1 MYSDCLDLNRWYH
14 GKSGYIAII
23 KLTKGR
29 VKRVLEN
36 YTQNFTPPTVGFD
49 CHVSEEFPSVSAKTS
64 SFLAFER
71 TQYYMYELLHGE
83 STETVQSPSAACP
96 VAIISFSYT
105 DTKGTLGV
113 LQEKSEE
120 KKLFCQ
126 YQPWKGK
133 LQIGTQFYNV
143 GLRCTARGLITGKLP
158 PVVKVDR
165 AISMLDLRRLLP
177 RAVFETCFFGEVFLD
192 GLYCSLCEL
201 ISSKP
206 EETNSLSLLLQEIKG
221 NDLALPV
228 PLNHGGF
235 LILLPS
241 SHFLTYDTGSTSA
254 DILQAM
260 FVFPDT
266 QLTQKDIK
274 FGQLRAAMSSEFL
287 QALPV
292 LSYAE
297 VEVEKTNIDPSE
309 ELCDVLVQHMQNYAS
324 LINPGLPLSPSREVS
339 IFPDQYDVPDAYK
352 HLYSS
357 PEWTNRAWQSFRSY
371 LSKPNTFQLPI
382 SKVSEILAAG
392 QEERR
397 EDLDEDVYL
406 CLSSPEE
413 TQYNQFS
420 MDPED
425 QLTTQKYLVNLD
437 NHKKSTEEQVDI
449 ASVSQNVVADH
460 LQPENATKD
469 NKKCN
474 PNKKDEMG
482 ANNCLSPA
490 KSDDHPAELNVSIS
504 SAERTVS
511 DESLSVFS
519 NVFSMKHN
527 DSQLSGFS
535 TAKWQT
541 GMNPLNYDTGHH
553 PEDTYLTSAKWS
565 KLLKEH
571 VSQKRAFEI
580 LDLQTVKIP
589 VEDDLAKESPVHS
602 QCNNPL
608 NIDWRKLPRRRRR
621 CGKLSTKNKRMRP
634 AMVGLPSVHR
644 QQSLESHILLGLDV
658 GPLRKVTE
666 RWDLKPVVSKCGK
679 ILVPYGTLHIADQI
693 KSLEDKL
700 QATKDEQHPEE
711 MLVDASLNFNDNAEQ
726 VSSTAPEKAVDE
738 ATTVKDRGNH
748 FQKSALSCGQP
759 CLLRQ
764 SEDGNSSVSVTS
776 DGTEHSS
783 RNDCTDPPHSE
794 EVKGQHTNSL
804 PPGKS
809 ATKGE
814 CLLNK
819 LKSVL
824 LRGKRKTD
832 FLLSEG
838 MPTDTVDNTE
848 PYVKKGKCDS
858 DAKTLTSS
866 NTVSN
871 VPDTTVGVTGVSKLL
886 SLDPVFAHALGL
898 TPKDKTKGQD
908 IQLWKDPLETQE
920 HANMGKHPQI
930 IQSPPPIFTQRSRT
944 KTLKKHQDVPA
955 ECIKKKWWLHFQTPA
970 CFTSENLKYKEC
982 SRDNSV
988 RKTFKENMNS
998 TCSSADALNLLA
1010 DLALSASNDQVP
1022 PQPDP
1027 ALERKPET
1035 SLRNCDLTK
1044 DVTSTDQESVLHALL
1059 RLPAAKPLQPL
1070 ESPSPSHL
1078 VEGNELVDLI
1088 SKEHAYSLPPSSS
1101 LLLDL
1106 PGTPFQVS
1114 PLSGSS
1120 QLLQRHQQLYGD
1132 GIQSQQ
1138 PSVCQEVSEHNH
1150 KTPEYLKKQMLQR
1163 QKFRQTRTFVSKEG
1177 SIQVTRQ
1184 WEEKY
1189 DFNLDSRFTSD
1200 PKDKTII
1207 RALHGPWDF
1216 SVEDTNEEVQ
1226 LIVHMWI
1233 GLFYSRST
1241 ARFFHVD
1248 SNFIYPCSEESGCSE
1263 MSSGMK
1269 APVHSELKA
1278 NSYAPF
1284 SSVTH
1289 TSDSNTSISPVLDL
1303 RKKDHSFVDHGPV
1316 VLDLSLR
1323 NSNSVL
1329 VTSNQ
1334 QFNRK
1339 ETSVSSEEK
1348 EVSDTSKTLKSSLEL
1363 PKCYENMVHST
1374 EFMKN
1379 VRSIHEIEKTFTP
1392 LEKPGSVENT
1402 DVPSFKNDASF
1413 ISPHEDLGCLFVGPE
1428 NVQNAS
1434 VSGQILHRLNKEK
1447 TDLKDAIENSES
1459 REMSLVQKHATHS
1472 PESVKDK
1479 ERSNKE
1485 DVVHTADQNE
1495 TKLKHGENLE
1505 VKDNPCTEG
1514 SIEPSPKVIKSVGN
1528 STDTEIICNGNSLEN
1543 EEQLSR
1549 EEPKAAPPGQTDCK
1563 VHEGK
1568 MFKDEVCFVKE
1579 DGPDEKDSCSLSV
1592 EDDSDFSDRPLHI
1605 MCDSPESVN
1614 SECITDFSHQAPSH
1628 EQADNKDACHDFQLG
1643 KQTANSSAL
1652 TDELDIS
1659 EKGPCTPPETDPV
1672 YREHASKE
1680 ISENYIWLGGRTQDQ
1695 NIALPTSDNS
1705 DSLDGSHVDGSCV
1718 DGSISQ
1724 MKDSVKTSSQ
1734 NIAHSNL
1741 SFGGVQE
1748 YQETKS
1754 VEGEDQ
1760 DTQKSL
1766 HSPQYEVIT
1775 ICEAK
1780 KTLTKETDIK
1790 MDRANEGLEGG
1801 HSVVVIPFIGI
1812 DLSGQDNIQPH
1823 VSHPQGK
1830 VEEHVQDQKGTP
1842 FITYPNLPPEVCSTS
1857 PISVGTP
1864 LDGGETKEPVVLRSE
1879 SDDRCPTPTIDE
1891 SPYEYIPCRGHG
1903 SAYAVTDSEISK
1915 DSTDKCPTRCS
1926 TPVQDEKPFVQDVC
1940 HESTDNSNSN
1950 SHHGLHSDVELRTLR
1965 VLQSIDNFL
1974 SESRHTEKSSQFGT
1988 DMKDSLDQ
1996 TPFPSSKYI
2005 PTCLSP
2011 CHTTADF
2018 KGKKTSNTKPVVV
2031 SASTSQ
2037 ELHKESD
2044 DFLISPFKSKL
2055 EEVLG
2060 VRLYQKKTNL
2070 SVPECFIKRTDVSQ
2084 KIPVKQ
2090 DDCHSHKSFP
2100 SPERLEAVKSNV
2112 DQDGHNAT
2120 APSHLNPEPCSN
2132 SPVMALKPSKSDQS
2146 HLDCIPTD
2154 GQTENSP
2161 KRGQNQTAMTDNT
2174 VTSMLLVKEERSW
2187 GNFEGIHDDKQE
2199 STELSSKNSWL
2210 SDVNASKSSS
2220 DKTIFTHREYQ
2231 ERDISTTKKMTS
2243 SISISPFKSE
2253 EGSSQLVHGKQGFFT
2268 DSLEKNDQTTKENI
2282 KLYREACSDA
2292 STSFVDYE
2300 NNNII
2305 DDSLEPRSS
2314 LICTVYNTNPK
2325 RCYSFLEQ
2333 VSQRCLQDDLTQAS
2347 MDQEHLIFS
2356 EQMKQLLKRCKRG
2369 RTSQQDAHDKLQFA
2383 SPMTV
2388 RFSSLEEQEDSLDLL
2403 DTPLLFSQRIMVDM
2417 SDRKETT
2424 EKGRT
2429 SHSQKLSLGTNNT
2442 LEHAGISSVT
2452 AECNRCYKATMNDVC
2467 SMKWVPSRSN
2477 RFRMN
2482 IANQRTE
2489 SINHFDFC
2497 DQMKKE
2503 MDENFRTNLN
2513 SVVKKSCKTKYRF
2526 YILVTSDDAFFKE
2539 TKAQLEAVGH
2549 TAVEPCE
2556 FFLGEDSSSLLIIIR
2571 NEDIADHICEVPHLL
2586 KLKNSPSVQFAG
2598 IDEPDDILNLTHQEL
2613 FIRGGFIMFERAT
2626 LEPLSLS
2633 NMKKISEILQELSKT
2648 GKWKWM
2654 LHYKDSR
2661 RLKETARLSAEA
2673 KEKKRFLNWCQDT
2686 GIVEVLPYHECDL
2699 MSKDQPEYL
2708 TCLVRLQVQNISA
2721 RYPVLLTDST
2731 TDSAFGK
2738 TGILTMTVNSFLT
2751 KSPNEMFNLI

>member
-1 MYSDCLDLNRWYH
+1 MKNEAPCVLIPVTESSDIFKNHIVAPLQTAYLYEESKQSFRYKSAVLLRNQALEEKYNAFRTKRRELGYSEEDLKETFGFLLFDDVYEACALGETGVRTGNSTCTTLGDPSKGVYISMYSDCLDLNRWYH

-105 DTKGTLGV
+105 DTKGTLG
-113 LQEKSEE
+113 
-120 KKLFCQ
+120 
-126 YQPWKGK
+126 PWKGK

-177 RAVFETCFFGEVFLD
+177 RAVFETCFFGEGGVLQYQEKKPFNTEKLHYQ
-192 GLYCSLCEL
+192 G
-201 ISSKP
+201 IFQHSS
-206 EETNSLSLLLQEIKG
+206 
-221 NDLALPV
+221 
-228 PLNHGGF
+228 
-235 LILLPS
+235 
-241 SHFLTYDTGSTSA
+241 Y
-254 DILQAM
+254 
-260 FVFPDT
+260 
-266 QLTQKDIK
+266 IK

-908 IQLWKDPLETQE
+908 IQL
-920 HANMGKHPQI
+920 
-930 IQSPPPIFTQRSRT
+930 
-944 KTLKKHQDVPA
+944 
-955 ECIKKKWWLHFQTPA
+955 
-970 CFTSENLKYKEC
+970 
-982 SRDNSV
+982 DNSV

-1316 VLDLSLR
+1316 
-1323 NSNSVL
+1323 
-1329 VTSNQ
+1329 
-1334 QFNRK
+1334 
-1339 ETSVSSEEK
+1339 
-1348 EVSDTSKTLKSSLEL
+1348 
-1363 PKCYENMVHST
+1363 
-1374 EFMKN
+1374 FMKN

-2539 TKAQLEAVGH
+2539 TKLEAVGH

-2721 RYPVLLTDST
+2721 RYPVLLTDS
-2731 TDSAFGK
+2731 AFGK